1 MNKTYKKPS
10 VKVRHIDGELMV
22 QASVLDPNKENQSI
36 VVSDEEYNGE
46 FAAPKTKSIWDE

>member
-22 QASVLDPNKENQSI
+22 QASVLDSSKNEQSI
-36 VVSDEEYNGE
+36 VVSGEEYNGE
-46 FAAPKTKSIWDE
+46 FAAPKTKSLWDE

>member
-22 QASVLDPNKENQSI
+22 QASVLDPNKNNQSI
-36 VVSDEEYNGE
+36 VVSEDKEHLGRIIPFLVDE
-46 FAAPKTKSIWDE
+46 

>member
-22 QASVLDPNKENQSI
+22 QASLDPNMNNQSI
-36 VVSDEEYNGE
+36 VSGTNN
-46 FAAPKTKSIWDE
+46 SILG

>member
-22 QASVLDPNKENQSI
+22 QASLDPNKDNQSI
-36 VVSDEEYNGE
+36 VVSEEEYNGE
-46 FAAPKTKSIWDE
+46 FSAPKTKSLWDE

>member
-22 QASVLDPNKENQSI
+22 QASLDEQKVEQTITITN
-36 VVSDEEYNGE
+36 EEYNEE